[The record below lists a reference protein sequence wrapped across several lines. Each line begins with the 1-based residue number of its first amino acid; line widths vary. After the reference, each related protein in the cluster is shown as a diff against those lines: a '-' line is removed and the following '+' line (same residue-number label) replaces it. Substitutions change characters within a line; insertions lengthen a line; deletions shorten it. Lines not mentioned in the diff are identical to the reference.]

1 MPIQKSN
8 DPKTPPAGK
17 PERKAWKKKTP
28 LDVLLEQG
36 QKLSAE
42 IAEMEKDLAGS
53 AVSFRNSKKRE
64 NCSNPRSGREGPRR
78 SSPTTYAPCFPPY
91 IRWNALRRSMRA
103 GSRPVVPSPGSSPGL
118 RPSISWPLYLP
129 CAAHG
134 GRRPINSYREID
146 PPPTTSI

>member
-42 IAEMEKDLAGS
+42 IAEMEKDLAGKRRQLQKFEEARKLFES
-53 AVSFRNSKKRE
+53 A
-64 NCSNPRSGREGPRR
+64 
-78 SSPTTYAPCFPPY
+78 
-91 IRWNALRRSMRA
+91 
-103 GSRPVVPSPGSSPGL
+103 
-118 RPSISWPLYLP
+118 
-129 CAAHG
+129 
-134 GRRPINSYREID
+134 
-146 PPPTTSI
+146 